1 MFKIGFS
8 TLGCPGYSVE
18 QVAALARDNGFDGV
32 EIRFIRGV
40 VDLSTLEEFSAA
52 RIAETAKVF
61 SDAGVEVN
69 CIDTSVRF
77 GSGDPEE
84 QATQRE
90 LAKINCAIADAL
102 GARFIRVFGGSRPAD
117 ADPDS
122 SLQAMADGLGAV
134 AEDSHA
140 AGIEAL
146 LETHD
151 DFCTA
156 ATLEPLLARTSDRLA
171 ILWDFMHSFRN
182 GESAEQTWAA
192 LGPRIR
198 QVHVKD
204 GSVATPEKFDLVLTG
219 DGIVPIGDA
228 VKVLLTADFTG
239 YVDFEWEKAW
249 HPEIE
254 DPEIAIP
261 HFRTAIDQ
269 LVSGVGRG

>member
-8 TLGCPGYSVE
+8 TLGCPAYNVD

-32 EIRFIRGV
+32 EIRFISGV
-40 VDLSTLEEFSAA
+40 VDLPTLDEFSPSGLT
-52 RIAETAKVF
+52 RTRKIF
-61 SDAGVEVN
+61 DDAGVEVS
-69 CIDTSVRF
+69 CIDTSIRF
-77 GSGDPEE
+77 NSGSADEM
-84 QATQRE
+84 AAQRD
-90 LAKINCAIADAL
+90 LARVNCEIANAL
-102 GARFIRVFGGSRPAD
+102 GARYIRIFGGSRPAD
-117 ADPDS
+117 TDPDS
-122 SLQAMADGLGAV
+122 FLQTVADGAGAV
-134 AEDSHA
+134 AEDCRS
-140 AGIEAL
+140 AGVEAL

-156 ATLEPLLARTSDRLA
+156 ATVQPLLDRSSEHLG

-182 GESAEQTWAA
+182 GENAAQTWAR

-219 DGIVPIGDA
+219 TGIVPLGD
-228 VKVLLTADFTG
+228 VVTVLREADFAG

-254 DPEIAIP
+254 EPEVAIP
-261 HFRTAIDQ
+261 HFRTAIGEIIDR
-269 LVSGVGRG
+269 S

>member
-40 VDLSTLEEFSAA
+40 VDLATLEEFSAG
-52 RIAETAKVF
+52 RIADTAKIF
-61 SDAGVEVN
+61 ADAGVEVS

-77 GSGDPEE
+77 GSGDPDEL
-84 QATQRE
+84 ATQRE
-90 LAKINCAIADAL
+90 IAKINCEIAGAL
-102 GARFIRVFGGSRPAD
+102 GARYIRVFGGTRPAD
-117 ADPDS
+117 ADPDT
-122 SLQAMADGLGAV
+122 SLQTIADGLGTV
-134 AEDSHA
+134 ADDAHA

-156 ATLEPLLARTSDRLA
+156 ATVQPLLDRTSDRLGV
-171 ILWDFMHSFRN
+171 LWDFMHSFRN
-182 GESAEQTWAA
+182 GESAEQTWSA

-219 DGIVPIGDA
+219 TGIVPLGDA
-228 VKVLLTADFTG
+228 IRVLRAADFTG

-254 DPEIAIP
+254 PPEVAIP
-261 HFRTAIDQ
+261 HFRQALQTLI
-269 LVSGVGRG
+269 SGQEN

>member
-8 TLGCPGYSVE
+8 TLGCPGYSVQ

-40 VDLSTLEEFSAA
+40 VDLTTLEEFSASGL
-52 RIAETAKVF
+52 AETAKIF
-61 SDAGVEVN
+61 TDAGVDVS

-77 GSGDPEE
+77 TSGDPDEH
-84 QATQRE
+84 AAQRE
-90 LAKINCAIADAL
+90 LAKINCEIAGAL
-102 GARFIRVFGGSRPAD
+102 GARYIRVFGGTQPAG
-117 ADPDS
+117 ADPQS
-122 SLQAMADGLGAV
+122 YLQTIADGLGAV
-134 AEDSHA
+134 AEDAHA

-151 DFCTA
+151 DFCTVE
-156 ATLEPLLARTSDRLA
+156 TVQPLLDRTSDRLG
-171 ILWDFMHSFRN
+171 ILWDFMHTFRN
-182 GESAEQTWAA
+182 GETAEQTWAA
-192 LGPRIR
+192 LGPKIR

-204 GSVATPEKFDLVLTG
+204 GSIATPKEFDLVLTG
-219 DGIVPIGDA
+219 EGIVPIGDA
-228 VKVLLTADFTG
+228 VRVLLAADFTG

-261 HFRTAIDQ
+261 HFRKALGTIISAQ
-269 LVSGVGRG
+269 HP